1 MPCHCCGKGR
11 SRRLLSAQ
19 TEAVAGEG
27 APPPVDL
34 LVVGG
39 GINGVGIARDAA
51 GRGLSVLL
59 VERND
64 LASATSSAS
73 SKLIHGGLRYLE
85 QYEFRLVHESLAE
98 REVLL
103 AAAPYIVRPL
113 RFVLP
118 VHSGLRS
125 PWILRSGLFLYD
137 HIGGRKR
144 LPATRTVRR
153 GRDPVFDA
161 LADTYRLGFEYS
173 DCWADD
179 ARLVVMNAL
188 DARQRGAHIETGWM
202 VTAARRKD
210 AVWLVEMTSHGG
222 ERRTVCARALV
233 NAAGP
238 WVEEVL
244 RATGAHRHR
253 SLRLVKGSHLIVRRL
268 YDGPQAYTLQNADGR
283 VVFAIPYEDDFTLIG
298 TTDTPFAGDPKD
310 AHADGNEVSY
320 LCGLISGYLKAPVT
334 PRDAVWTYS
343 GVRPLYDDGGV
354 SVSTVTRDYV
364 FDMDTPPGQAP
375 LISIFGGKLTTYRKL
390 AEHALSKLL
399 PVMQVA
405 TTPWTRTATLPGG
418 DIPGDDL
425 ELFVAEQL
433 RRQPTVSPIL
443 IRRLCRSYGTRIE
456 RILGTT
462 GKPGDLGVEVA
473 PSVYEAELSL
483 MRDEEWARTGDDA
496 LWRRS
501 KLGLHL
507 DAQGRAS
514 VQAWFSQSAPS

>member
-1 MPCHCCGKGR
+1 MSPGCLELC
-11 SRRLLSAQ
+11 SIRLLNP
-19 TEAVAGEG
+19 GI
-27 APPPVDL
+27 PPVDL

-59 VERND
+59 VERGD
-64 LASATSSAS
+64 LAGATSSAS

-85 QYEFRLVHESLAE
+85 QFEFRLVHESLAE

-103 AAAPYIVRPL
+103 AAAPYIIRPL

-118 VHSGLRS
+118 VHEGMRS
-125 PWILRSGLFLYD
+125 PWRLRLGLFLYD

-153 GRDPVFDA
+153 ERDPVFGA
-161 LADTYRLGFEYS
+161 LAEGYRLGFEYS
-173 DCWADD
+173 DCWSDD

-188 DARQRGAHIETGWM
+188 DARQRGASIEPGWA
-202 VTAARRKD
+202 VTAARREG
-210 AVWLVEMTSHGG
+210 AGWLVDMTSHAG
-222 ERRTVCARALV
+222 EHRTVGARALV

-238 WVEEVL
+238 WVEEIL
-244 RATGAHRHR
+244 RAAGAHRHR
-253 SLRLVKGSHLIVRRL
+253 SLRLVKGSHIIVRRL

-298 TTDTPFAGDPKD
+298 TTDIPFAGDP
-310 AHADGNEVSY
+310 AHVHADSEEVAY
-320 LCGLISGYLKAPVT
+320 LCGLISGYLARPVT
-334 PRDAVWTYS
+334 PQDVVWTYS

-354 SVSTVTRDYV
+354 SASTVTRDYV
-364 FDMDTPPGQAP
+364 FDMDAPEGQAP
-375 LISIFGGKLTTYRKL
+375 LLSIFGGKLTTYRKL

-399 PVMQVA
+399 PAMQIA
-405 TTPWTRTATLPGG
+405 TTPWTLGAVLPGG
-418 DIPGDDL
+418 DIPRGDF
-425 ELFVAEQL
+425 ESFVAEQV
-433 RRQPTVSPIL
+433 RRHAYAPPVL

-456 RILGTT
+456 RILGHARQLS
-462 GKPGDLGVEVA
+462 DLGAEVA
-473 PSVYEAELSL
+473 PGVYETELNL
-483 MRDEEWARTGDDA
+483 MRTEEWARTAEDA

-507 DAQGRAS
+507 DMRAQARI
-514 VQAWFSQSAPS
+514 QEWFGSSR

>member
-1 MPCHCCGKGR
+1 MLWR
-11 SRRLLSAQ
+11 WASRGCAEHFLTQ
-19 TEAVAGEG
+19 TFEPTI
-27 APPPVDL
+27 PPYDL
-34 LVVGG
+34 LVIGG

-59 VERND
+59 VERAD

-85 QYEFRLVHESLAE
+85 QFEFRLVRESLSE

-118 VHSGLRS
+118 VHSGLRP
-125 PWILRSGLFLYD
+125 PWLLRSGLFLYD

-153 GRDPVFDA
+153 DRDPVFGP
-161 LADTYRLGFEYS
+161 LAEGYHLGFEYS

-179 ARLVVMNAL
+179 ARLVVVNAL
-188 DARQRGAHIETGWM
+188 DAQQRGARIEPRWTA
-202 VTAARRKD
+202 TAAHRENALWR
-210 AVWLVEMTSHGG
+210 VEMTSHTG
-222 ERRTVCARALV
+222 ELRTVRSRALV

-238 WVEEVL
+238 WVEEIL
-244 RATGAHRHR
+244 RTSGAHRHR
-253 SLRLVKGSHLIVRRL
+253 SLRLVKGSHIIVRRL

-283 VVFAIPYEDDFTLIG
+283 IVFAIPYEDDFTLIG
-298 TTDTPFAGDPKD
+298 TTDTAFSGNPA
-310 AHADGNEVSY
+310 AVHADADEVAY

-334 PRDAVWTYS
+334 PRDVVWTYA
-343 GVRPLYDDGGV
+343 GVRPLYDDGEA
-354 SVSTVTRDYV
+354 SASTVTRDYV
-364 FDMDTPPGQAP
+364 FDMDTAESEAP
-375 LISIFGGKLTTYRKL
+375 LLSVFGGKLTTYRKL

-399 PVMQVA
+399 PVMQLN

-418 DIPGDDL
+418 DLPGADL
-425 ELFVAEQL
+425 ESFIAAQARSRPFVPPGL
-433 RRQPTVSPIL
+433 L
-443 IRRLCRSYGTRIE
+443 RRLCRAYGTRIE
-456 RILGTT
+456 RILGNAR
-462 GKPGDLGVEVA
+462 KLSDLGVEVA
-473 PSVYEAELSL
+473 PAVFEAELSL

-507 DAQGRAS
+507 DEGGRAS
-514 VQAWFSQSAPS
+514 VQAWFSPSAPA